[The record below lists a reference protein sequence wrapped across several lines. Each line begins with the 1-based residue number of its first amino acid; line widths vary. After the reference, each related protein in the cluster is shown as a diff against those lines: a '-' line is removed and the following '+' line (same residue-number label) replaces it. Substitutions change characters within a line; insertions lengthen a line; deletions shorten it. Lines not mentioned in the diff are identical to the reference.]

1 MLTFTLRRIL
11 VMIPQLLLLSL
22 FIFILAEAMPG
33 DAMTGIIQENPD
45 LTTEQLHKMREMA
58 GLNDLWY
65 EKYFR
70 WLGNLMHG
78 DLGMSY
84 LHQQPV
90 TTLISGRL
98 ANTLLLSFFTLI
110 VTYLI
115 SIPLGIIAGRWN
127 DSWADKLIVGYN
139 YLSIAT
145 PIFIF
150 SLIILFVFGF
160 YLNWFPIGGSVDI
173 RIENGSFDYYIS
185 KAMHLVL
192 PTISGAIL
200 ATAGTIQYLRND
212 IIDTKLKDFVKTA
225 RAKGAPEGK
234 VYTRHILRNSILPI
248 AAFLGYEIT
257 LLISGSIFI
266 ESIYSYPGL
275 GRLFVESINQR
286 DFSVVSALV
295 MISGAAVIVG
305 TMLSDIILS
314 IVDPRIRID

>member
-127 DSWADKLIVGYN
+127 DS
-139 YLSIAT
+139 
-145 PIFIF
+145 
-150 SLIILFVFGF
+150 
-160 YLNWFPIGGSVDI
+160 
-173 RIENGSFDYYIS
+173 
-185 KAMHLVL
+185 
-192 PTISGAIL
+192 
-200 ATAGTIQYLRND
+200 
-212 IIDTKLKDFVKTA
+212 
-225 RAKGAPEGK
+225 
-234 VYTRHILRNSILPI
+234 
-248 AAFLGYEIT
+248 
-257 LLISGSIFI
+257 
-266 ESIYSYPGL
+266 
-275 GRLFVESINQR
+275 
-286 DFSVVSALV
+286 
-295 MISGAAVIVG
+295 
-305 TMLSDIILS
+305 
-314 IVDPRIRID
+314 